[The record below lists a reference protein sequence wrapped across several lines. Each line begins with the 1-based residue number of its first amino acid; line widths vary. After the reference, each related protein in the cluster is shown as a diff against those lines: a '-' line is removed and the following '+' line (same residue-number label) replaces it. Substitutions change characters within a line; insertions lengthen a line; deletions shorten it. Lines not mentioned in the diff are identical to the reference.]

1 MGSVFRFKQFE
12 VRQGGCAMKI
22 NTDGVLLGAWARR
35 AGALRILDI
44 GTGTGVIAM
53 MSAQAHPNALVDAV
67 EIDPAAAKQAAD
79 NFARSPF
86 RERLR
91 VFERSFVDFRPE
103 RPYDL
108 ILSNPPFHTG
118 SLHSPDERRSVAK
131 HADSPFFGQ
140 LFAFVSDFLADGGV
154 FSYIVPTSL
163 ADRLA
168 QENLPERNGLFCQTL
183 LDVSSYP
190 GAPAIRKIVSVGKA
204 RTTVAHRDLSIYA
217 EQGVHSLDYKACL
230 APYFLA
236 Y

>member
-1 MGSVFRFKQFE
+1 
-12 VRQGGCAMKI
+12 MKI
-22 NTDGVLLGAWARR
+22 NTDGVLLGAWAHR

-53 MSAQAHPNALVDAV
+53 MLAQAYPDALVDAV
-67 EIDPAAAKQAAD
+67 EIDTAAAKQASG

-86 RERLR
+86 RKRLR
-91 VFERSFVDFRPE
+91 VFERSFVGFRPE

-108 ILSNPPFHTG
+108 IISNPPFHTH
-118 SLHSPDERRSVAK
+118 SLHSPDDRRKMAK
-131 HADSPFFGQ
+131 HADGSFFER
-140 LFAFVSDFLADGGV
+140 LFAFVSDFLADGGI

-168 QENLPERNGLFCQTL
+168 VENLPERNGLFCQTVL
-183 LDVSSYP
+183 NVSSYP
-190 GAPAIRKIVSVGKA
+190 GAPAIRKIVSVGKE
-204 RTTVAHRDLSIYA
+204 RTAVSHGDLSIYA
-217 EQGVHSLDYKACL
+217 EPGVHSPAYKACL

>member
-12 VRQGGCAMKI
+12 VDQGGCAMKI

-53 MSAQAHPNALVDAV
+53 MLAQAHRRARVEAV
-67 EIDPAAAKQAAD
+67 EIDRTAAEQAAK

-108 ILSNPPFHTG
+108 IVSNPPFHTR
-118 SLHSPDERRSVAK
+118 SLHSPDERRKVAK
-131 HADSPFFGQ
+131 HADSSFFEQ
-140 LFAFVSDFLADGGV
+140 LFAFVSDSLADDGI
-154 FSYIVPTSL
+154 FSYIVAASL
-163 ADRLA
+163 ADRIA
-168 QENLPERNGLFCQTL
+168 EENLLERNGLFCQAVL
-183 LDVSSYP
+183 NVSVYP
-190 GAPAIRKIVSVGKA
+190 DRPAIRKIVSAGRE
-204 RTTVAHRDLSIYA
+204 RTVVSRRDLSIYA
-217 EQGVHSLDYKACL
+217 EPGVHSSDHKACL